1 VLVSAAVVTGE
12 SQGVRPRVSVIVRSY
27 NRLSSLAE
35 LLQALL
41 AQDHDSFE
49 IVVVEQSTHQPA
61 ADVARITELAVDPR
75 VRLLE
80 TPPLGGTGARNLGAR
95 ASRADILAFI
105 DDDDLPGDHLWL
117 RKLEANFADDRCLA
131 VTGRQI
137 VEGGKQPPYH
147 NMIAARR
154 KVMSYSWLMWQR
166 CYTQVDQRCE
176 RVEGIHGTNA
186 AIRRSTLE
194 RFGLWDTCC
203 EIEDESSLCFRIMR
217 GKRPDECL
225 TFDPSAVI
233 VRRMDIPGGLDK
245 RGITTVGFGQRMF
258 TYLHNIVGHYHRRR
272 FVLLYPAYMLLL
284 WYLVCERIYD
294 GEAWKYAGRPVRK
307 AASLVIVTLAFPAL
321 WLFWTST
328 WARKRLASPAPL
340 RAPALAALDDKATDR
355 LPELRVVA

>member
-1 VLVSAAVVTGE
+1 VLVSAAVVTRE
-12 SQGVRPRVSVIVRSY
+12 SEEGRPRVSVIVRSY
-27 NRLSSLAE
+27 NRLGAFAE

-49 IVVVEQSTHQPA
+49 IVVVEQSTHRPTA
-61 ADVARITELAVDPR
+61 HVARITELAVDPR

-80 TPPLGGTGARNLGAR
+80 TPPLGGTGARNHGAR
-95 ASRADILAFI
+95 ASRGDILAFI
-105 DDDDLPGDHLWL
+105 DDDDLPGDRQWL
-117 RKLEANFADDRCLA
+117 RNLEANFIDDRCLA

-137 VEGGKQPPYH
+137 VQGGKQPPYR

-203 EIEDESSLCFRIMR
+203 EIEDESSLCFRILR
-217 GKRPDECL
+217 GKGVDEYL
-225 TFDPSAVI
+225 MFDPTAVI
-233 VRRMDIPGGLDK
+233 VRRTDIPGGLDK
-245 RGITTVGFGQRMF
+245 RGTTTVRFGQRMF
-258 TYLHNIVGHYHRRR
+258 TYLHNIVGHYHRGR

-307 AASLVIVTLAFPAL
+307 AASLVVVTLAFPAL
-321 WLFWTST
+321 WLFWMST
-328 WARKRLASPAPL
+328 WARKRLASPVPS
-340 RAPALAALDDKATDR
+340 RAPALAALEDGATD
-355 LPELRVVA
+355 PIHELRAVA